1 MVNIAI
7 VGSRDFEDY
16 EYLKNIL
23 VSHIIN
29 TDIFKET
36 VRNDLYERSIKHDYI
51 KYVSKHFKIIS
62 GGAKG
67 ADTLGERFAKDF
79 NLDTLIF
86 KPDWN
91 MYGKSAGFVRNRKII
106 QNSDVVFAF
115 WDGKSK
121 GTKNSIDIAE
131 ELNKE
136 LHIVKYD
143 RIEL

>member
-1 MVNIAI
+1 MKIAV
-7 VGSRDFEDY
+7 VGGRDFEDY
-16 EYLKNIL
+16 NKMQRVIESYFDDNIELWDRKN
-23 VSHIIN
+23 V
-29 TDIFKET
+29 IF
-36 VRNDLYERSIKHDYI
+36 V
-51 KYVSKHFKIIS
+51 S

-67 ADTLGERFAKDF
+67 ADSLMEKFAKKFDY
-79 NLDTLIF
+79 NTLIF

-91 MYGKSAGFVRNRKII
+91 LYGKSAGFVRNRKII

-131 ELNKE
+131 ELNKK
-136 LHIVKYD
+136 LYVIKYE